1 MTLVEGG
8 EAFSEWEQGEELT
21 HGANRGGASVAFAL
35 RHRKKWGREW
45 RPAQHVIREGDGGWG
60 RHSHATGTRAERASG
75 EQHSGAV
82 LAAAA
87 GVDMTRAWRA
97 VSGSGLT
104 SRTQTQLAAGSRGL
118 GPK

>member
-8 EAFSEWEQGEELT
+8 EAFGEWEQGEELT
-21 HGANRGGASVAFAL
+21 HGANRGGALVAFAL

-87 GVDMTRAWRA
+87 GMDMTRAWRA

-104 SRTQTQLAAGSRGL
+104 SRTQTQLAAGSHGL